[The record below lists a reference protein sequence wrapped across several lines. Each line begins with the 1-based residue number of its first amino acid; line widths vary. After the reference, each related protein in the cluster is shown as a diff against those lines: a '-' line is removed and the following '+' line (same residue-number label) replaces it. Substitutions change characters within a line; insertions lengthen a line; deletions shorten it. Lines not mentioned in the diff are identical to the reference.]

1 MPAARE
7 RRPEGV
13 KLRSIERC
21 TATDCGYE
29 LERRVEEVK
38 QKGVMID
45 PTVGIKDSL

>member
-21 TATDCGYE
+21 TASDPWLRIGTP
-29 LERRVEEVK
+29 VEEVK
-38 QKGVMID
+38 QKGVMITR
-45 PTVGIKDSL
+45 PSG

>member
-21 TATDCGYE
+21 TASDRGYE

-38 QKGVMID
+38 QKVTID
-45 PTVGIKDSL
+45 PTVGIRGSL